1 MMKRPGGGIQA
12 VHQNFSNNPENMLKG
27 NLRPPHGGGGGAQSE
42 AVENER
48 KGFGHGI

>member
-12 VHQNFSNNPENMLKG
+12 VHQNFSNMPDNIVKG
-27 NLRPPHGGGGGAQSE
+27 NLRPPGAQSE
-42 AVENER
+42 AMENEK